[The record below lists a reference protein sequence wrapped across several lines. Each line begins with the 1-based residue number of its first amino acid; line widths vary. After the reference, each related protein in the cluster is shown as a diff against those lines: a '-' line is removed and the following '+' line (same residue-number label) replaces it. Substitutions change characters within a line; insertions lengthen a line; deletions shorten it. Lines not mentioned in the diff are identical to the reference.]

1 MLSSAQEPVEGPTEV
16 PTAPQFEVAGP
27 GQVEKPSVL
36 VIVVGPHPVAVAAV
50 AAVAV
55 AAAAV
60 AAESA
65 ALPSSVVVAVAA
77 AAVVAVAVEE
87 ASAVHHALRPVL
99 QLLLGRVAIV
109 VAPVAAGPVVGAS

>member
-36 VIVVGPHPVAVAAV
+36 VIVVGPHPVAVAA
-50 AAVAV
+50 A
-55 AAAAV
+55 

-99 QLLLGRVAIV
+99 QLLLVRVAIV